1 MLTGGYV
8 SNEKNVIIWTLE
20 LEDDM
25 KTNVVEIDKTL
36 YKAMLES
43 FGKEIL
49 KEKINSFLLSAME
62 AQLEKYS
69 REILKFEKKY
79 GRTFNEFERMW
90 DEGEIEEKH
99 SNEVEGDF
107 MDWEMMEMEKKEFLT
122 ILARGYPKRVAEL
135 GFNVIF

>member
-1 MLTGGYV
+1 
-8 SNEKNVIIWTLE
+8 
-20 LEDDM
+20 M

-62 AQLEKYS
+62 TQLEKYS

-79 GRTFNEFERMW
+79 GRSFNEFERMW
-90 DEGEIEEKH
+90 DEGKIEDKY
-99 SNEVEGDF
+99 SNEIEGDF

-122 ILARGYPKRVAEL
+122 ILSRVHHL
-135 GFNVIF
+135 KGQ

>member
-1 MLTGGYV
+1 
-8 SNEKNVIIWTLE
+8 
-20 LEDDM
+20 M

-49 KEKINSFLLSAME
+49 KDKINSFLLTAIE

-79 GRTFNEFERMW
+79 GRTFNDFEKMW
-90 DEGEIEEKH
+90 DEGEIENKH
-99 SNEVEGDF
+99 SSEIEGDF
-107 MDWEMMEMEKKEFLT
+107 MDWEMMEMEKKEVLT
-122 ILARGYPKRVAEL
+122 ILSRVHHL
-135 GFNVIF
+135 GHK

>member
-8 SNEKNVIIWTLE
+8 SNEKNVKISTLE

-122 ILARGYPKRVAEL
+122 ILARVHHLRGQ
-135 GFNVIF
+135 